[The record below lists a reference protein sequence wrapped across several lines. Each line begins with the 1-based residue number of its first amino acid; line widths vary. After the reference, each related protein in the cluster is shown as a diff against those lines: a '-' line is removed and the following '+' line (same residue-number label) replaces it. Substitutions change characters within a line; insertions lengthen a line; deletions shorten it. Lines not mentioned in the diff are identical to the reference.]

1 MCSPNL
7 FLNSCSHENPF
18 EFVRGHLRK
27 YWSVHCVALPT
38 ELNFADKEAYLRGEG
53 LLTVPIPSP
62 LDIKRFKRSVAL
74 SKAGLMLI
82 LIGGLFQV
90 VSNYLPGNGH

>member
-1 MCSPNL
+1 MKIH
-7 FLNSCSHENPF
+7 LNSLGVICA
-18 EFVRGHLRK
+18 
-27 YWSVHCVALPT
+27 SVGAFLVWRYIT

-53 LLTVPIPSP
+53 SLTVPVPSA

-74 SKAGLMLI
+74 SKTGLLLI

-90 VSNYLPGNGH
+90 VSNYLP

>member
-1 MCSPNL
+1 MKIH
-7 FLNSCSHENPF
+7 LNSLGVICAIIGAYL
-18 EFVRGHLRK
+18 VWRYL
-27 YWSVHCVALPT
+27 T

-53 LLTVPIPSP
+53 MLTVPDPSA

-90 VSNYLPGNGH
+90 VSNYLPLN